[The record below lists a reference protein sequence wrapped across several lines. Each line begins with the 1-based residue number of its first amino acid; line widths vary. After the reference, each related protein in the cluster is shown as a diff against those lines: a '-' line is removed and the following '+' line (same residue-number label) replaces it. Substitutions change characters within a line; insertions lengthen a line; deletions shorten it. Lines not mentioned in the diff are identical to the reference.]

1 MYSKVF
7 NDTVLDYTLAM
18 IVIEARNLTK
28 RFGDFEVLHS
38 LSFSIEEGSI
48 TAIVGPNGAGK
59 STLLRIISGLLNR
72 TSGKILV
79 MGEDPWKSEYLPRK
93 LSVILDKSFLP
104 PFLTVEDIIKETV
117 SEFNSSYSDAISL
130 MDELNLSHF
139 IKNKVKDLSTGTRQK
154 LQIIFSLIKN
164 PEIIIADEP
173 TANLD
178 IASRFEV
185 YNIFLKLRKKINTTI
200 LISSH
205 IASELI
211 AISTHLLGIN
221 NGILRYNGE
230 VSKMIRKDLLEEFYI
245 VVDNVERAVSV
256 LRSFTIEVSGNQLK
270 VRGNLMEIVSQL
282 MNEGIRIFYIR
293 NSLLDKSI
301 QGEIGWG

>member
-1 MYSKVF
+1 
-7 NDTVLDYTLAM
+7 M

-28 RFGDFEVLHS
+28 RFGDFEALHG

-59 STLLRIISGLLNR
+59 STLLRIISGLINR

-93 LSVILDKSFLP
+93 LSVILDKPFLP
-104 PFLTVEDIIKETV
+104 PFLTIEDIIKETV
-117 SEFNSSYSDAISL
+117 LEFNSSFSDAISL
-130 MDELNLSHF
+130 MDELNLSYF

-154 LQIIFSLIKN
+154 VQIIFSLIKN
-164 PEIIIADEP
+164 PEIIVADEP

-178 IASRFEV
+178 IVSRFEV
-185 YNIFLKLRKKINTTI
+185 YNIFLKLRKKMNTTI

-205 IASELI
+205 IAPELI

-270 VRGNLMEIVSQL
+270 VRGNLMEIVSEL
-282 MNEGIRIFYIR
+282 IKEGIRIFYIR
-293 NSLLDKSI
+293 NSLLDKSV

>member
-1 MYSKVF
+1 M
-7 NDTVLDYTLAM
+7 T
-18 IVIEARNLTK
+18 IIEARHLTK
-28 RFGDFEVLHS
+28 RFGDFEALHS
-38 LSFSIEEGSI
+38 LSFSVEEGSI

-59 STLLRIISGLLNR
+59 STLLRIISGLINR

-79 MGEDPWKSEYLPRK
+79 LGEDPWKSQYLPRK
-93 LSVILDKSFLP
+93 LSVILDKPFLP
-104 PFLTVEDIIKETV
+104 PYLTVEDIIKEAA

-130 MDELNLSHF
+130 MDELNLSYF

-154 LQIIFSLIKN
+154 VQIIFSLIKN

-185 YNIFLKLRKKINTTI
+185 YNIFLKLKEKTHTTI

-230 VSKMIRKDLLEEFYI
+230 VSKMVRKDLLEEFYI
-245 VVDNVERAVSV
+245 VVDNVQKAISV

-270 VRGNLMEIVSQL
+270 VRGNLIELVSKL
-282 MNEGIRIFYIR
+282 INEGIRIFYIR
-293 NSLLDKSI
+293 NSLLDKSV
-301 QGEIGWG
+301 QGEVGWG